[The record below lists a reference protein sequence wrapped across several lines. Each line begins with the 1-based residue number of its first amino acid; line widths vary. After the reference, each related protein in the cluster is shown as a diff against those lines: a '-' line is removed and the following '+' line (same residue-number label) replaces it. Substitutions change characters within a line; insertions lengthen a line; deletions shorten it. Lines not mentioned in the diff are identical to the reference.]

1 MRYLPVCRLVGNMV
15 LHHFIGYKGQP
26 VKFVKGGVKSI
37 LITQEIRTG
46 RKTVTKVSGLEHFM
60 IDVDG
65 FGQEIQVLCAS
76 SVASKVHFVH
86 TVYVRFQTC

>member
-1 MRYLPVCRLVGNMV
+1 MV

-76 SVASKVHFVH
+76 SIASKDHLFTPCMCTFKH
-86 TVYVRFQTC
+86 AIYLQFTMNERF